1 MINCLMVLPFY
12 NPFFGPLSGGLF
24 VIGFAAGM

>member
-1 MINCLMVLPFY
+1 MVLPFY